1 MHLRNIVLPNAC
13 DQHNHGHHQLII
25 AVKGHA
31 LFEIDGKG
39 GVVDSHTGCLAP
51 ASETHYFEGI
61 GDNNHIIIDIPNVQ
75 LNSRL
80 ENLFEQPR
88 YFSIDDNLKL
98 LISYLDKES
107 NHFNLFPEALD
118 GCTLGLMASLHH
130 RILGDL
136 PENKSRS
143 KLNINSI
150 SRFIDEN
157 LDQKL
162 SVKQLAEIHHVSS
175 GHFSELF
182 TNETSIT
189 PYQFILK
196 KRLEKAYDLII
207 TTNKPLSIIA
217 EVTGFSNQSAMTH
230 SFQRNYGH
238 SPRHLRKC

>member
-1 MHLRNIVLPNAC
+1 MHIRNLILPNAC
-13 DQHNHGHHQLII
+13 DQHNHNHHQLII
-25 AVKGHA
+25 AVKGQA

-39 GVVDSHTGCLAP
+39 GVVNSQTGCLAP
-51 ASETHYFEGI
+51 ASETHYFEAI

-88 YFSIDDNLKL
+88 YFSIDENLKL
-98 LISYLDKES
+98 LISYLDKEA
-107 NHFNLFPEALD
+107 NNFNFFPEALD

-136 PENKSRS
+136 PSNKSRS

-150 SRFIDEN
+150 SHFIDEN
-157 LDQKL
+157 LDQKI
-162 SVKQLAEIHHVSS
+162 SVTQLAEMHHVST

-182 TNETSIT
+182 AKETSVT

-196 KRLEKAYDLII
+196 RRLETAYDLII

-217 EVTGFSNQSAMTH
+217 EETGFSNQSAMTH
-230 SFQRNYGH
+230 AFQRHYGH
-238 SPRHLRKC
+238 SPRYLRKT